1 MRLII
6 IGGGE
11 VGHALARALSPD
23 HEVIV
28 VDHNPAVGDRFT
40 ALDVEFIPG
49 SGTSLSVLR
58 RAAVDRCQLF
68 IACTGQDEVNVVAC
82 ALANQVGSPET
93 ICLVSRE
100 DFLGA
105 DGGSA
110 LLREHFGI
118 DRVLWPEAQ
127 LAADIVR
134 IIEAPGA
141 IDAEEFLD
149 GRMRLLEYR
158 LEERSPLVAGPLA
171 TVHLPRGTLVVAVK
185 RGEQY
190 MIPRGSTRLLAG
202 DKVFLMGHPE
212 PMRAI
217 ETRLV
222 DDQRVRERQSVT
234 IVGGGD
240 VGLRIAQ
247 ALDRSPD
254 IDLRV
259 IESNAARGEVL
270 AATLT
275 RAMVLNGD
283 GTDLELL
290 EAEEI
295 GRSDVLVSVIDNDER
310 NLFASLIGRQLGIRK
325 IITRV
330 GKPASLRLFERV
342 GIDVPLSARGAAVA
356 SIVHGVKGGRS
367 RLLAV
372 LEEGQAE
379 ILELAVPA
387 DFPRTPLLELK
398 APPDS
403 IVGAIRRGDEV
414 IVPHGHDPIQSG
426 DSLLVFTTAASA
438 DQVRDFFGPRAE

>member
-11 VGHALARALSPD
+11 VGYALSRALSLEHEIFVID
-23 HEVIV
+23 H
-28 VDHNPAVGDRFT
+28 DPAVGDRFT
-40 ALDVEFIPG
+40 SLDVEFILG

-58 RAAVDRCQLF
+58 RAGVARCQLLV
-68 IACTGQDEVNVVAC
+68 ACTGQDEVNVVAC

-93 ICLVSRE
+93 ICLVSKE

-134 IIEAPGA
+134 IIQAPGA

-149 GRMRLLEYR
+149 GRVRLLEYR
-158 LEERSPLVAGPLA
+158 LEKGSPLCAGPLA
-171 TVHLPRGTLVVAVK
+171 TAHLPRGTLVVAVK
-185 RGEQY
+185 RGDQF
-190 MIPRGSTRLLAG
+190 MIPRGSTRLLPG

-212 PMRAI
+212 PMRA
-217 ETRLV
+217 V
-222 DDQRVRERQSVT
+222 QSRVVTGRPGQDRQSVT
-234 IVGGGD
+234 IIGGGD
-240 VGLRIAQ
+240 VGLRIAEQ
-247 ALDRSPD
+247 LDPSPEF
-254 IDLRV
+254 DLRV
-259 IESNAARGEVL
+259 IESNPARGEVL
-270 AATLT
+270 AAALS

-310 NLFASLIGRQLGIRK
+310 NLFASLIARQLGVRK

-330 GKPASLRLFERV
+330 SKAGSLRLFERV
-342 GIDVPLSARGAAVA
+342 GVDVPLSARGAAVA
-356 SIVHGVKGGRS
+356 SIVHGVTGGRS

-379 ILELAVPA
+379 ILEITVPGGFVA
-387 DFPRTPLLELK
+387 TPLIDLK

-403 IVGAIRRGDEV
+403 IVGAIRRQDGV
-414 IVPHGHDPIQSG
+414 IVPHGHDQIQGG
-426 DSLLVFTTAASA
+426 DTLLVFTTTASA
-438 DQVRDFFGPRAE
+438 GLVRDFFGPRID